1 MTYILTTVNTCYSL
15 SIILIVE
22 RKYDWQPPK
31 RDTIGTNTEE
41 TFPSDSQHTEEKIP
55 SDSRETEAI
64 KRKSTVCGH
73 RCKKLKSSTDQFTA
87 EVERVKFRM
96 FQSLCRSM
104 MEFSEEYLATVKEP
118 YDVHDLDRT
127 IEAAS
132 TVLSTAEK
140 IKDLKG
146 HDATD

>member
-41 TFPSDSQHTEEKIP
+41 TIP